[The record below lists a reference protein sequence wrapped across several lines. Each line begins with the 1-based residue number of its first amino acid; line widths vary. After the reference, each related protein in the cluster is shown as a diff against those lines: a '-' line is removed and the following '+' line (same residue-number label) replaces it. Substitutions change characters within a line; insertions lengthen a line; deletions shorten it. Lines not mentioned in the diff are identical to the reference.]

1 MNLRVNIGVWISLTM
16 LVLIGGLIS
25 LWPHYQFAKSFAVA
39 QGQITQKLPNEHQS
53 FYFIYTVNQK
63 VYSGRGSFEIEY
75 DKIKVGDAVK
85 VFFNTNNPSEYSL
98 GLPAAI
104 PVKDVGG
111 IVALSAI
118 LPLLGMVF
126 LHRFKILPHWSLFE
140 KTRLASKR

>member
-1 MNLRVNIGVWISLTM
+1 MNRRINVGVWISLTI
-16 LVLIGGLIS
+16 LVLVGGLIS

-63 VYSGRGSFEIEY
+63 VYSSRGSLEVEF
-75 DKIKVGDAVK
+75 DKIKAGDVIK

-98 GLPAAI
+98 GLPVAVS
-104 PVKDVGG
+104 VKDVGG
-111 IVALSAI
+111 IVASSAM
-118 LPLLGMVF
+118 LPLLAMVF

-140 KTRLASKR
+140 KIRSTSNR